1 MKKSFQLLLLVSTI
15 AIWQSCGTKT
25 TDNTTGTTETTT
37 DTLVMT
43 TDEVSAEMNKNE
55 VAAAKRDAIEK
66 ASVEKAEQRRLAMI
80 ELAKTSP
87 TFKDASGK
95 VVYNK
100 AEIDPSF
107 VGGDKEMR
115 KYLRA
120 NLKYPEVAQD
130 NAIEGTVFVDFI
142 VDQNGNVREVIA
154 SDVVGELVDLTLQEE
169 AVRVVSSMPKWVP
182 GSQGGKP
189 VGTQFSIPI
198 TFQLTN

>member
-1 MKKSFQLLLLVSTI
+1 MKKNFQLLLLVSI
-15 AIWQSCGTKT
+15 VVIWQSCGTKT

-43 TDEVSAEMNKNE
+43 TDEVSAETNKNE
-55 VAAAKRDAIEK
+55 VGAAKREAIEK
-66 ASVEKAEQRRLAMI
+66 ASVEKAEQRRLAII

-107 VGGDKEMR
+107 VGGDQEMK

-120 NLKYPEVAQD
+120 NLKYPEAAQD
-130 NAIEGTVFVDFI
+130 NGVEGTVFVDFI
-142 VDQNGNVREVIA
+142 VDQSGNVREVIA
-154 SDVVGELVDLTLQEE
+154 SDVVGELVELTLQEE
-169 AVRVVSSMPKWVP
+169 AVRVVSSMPKWIP

-198 TFQLTN
+198 TFQLSN